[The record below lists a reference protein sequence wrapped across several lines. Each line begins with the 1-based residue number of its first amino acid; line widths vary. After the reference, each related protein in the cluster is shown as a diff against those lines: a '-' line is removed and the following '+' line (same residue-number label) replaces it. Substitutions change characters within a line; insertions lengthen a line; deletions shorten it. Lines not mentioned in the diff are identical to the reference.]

1 MSNIRYCLLCFL
13 CTVVSNIVYCVVFL
27 FVVVL
32 CLIYPCC
39 WFFLIVHSLV
49 PLRYSL
55 LLSIRLLSQ
64 SKDIDTCSSFLLGRY
79 VGDQPLLRVRVRG
92 KSLNKVT
99 IGQIKVIP
107 EVSIYPISSRFFTGA
122 RLSKEAPFLLFQAFY
137 TPHLHLLS
145 TTVQSGRT
153 FRTRVSVNFV
163 YFILQIPFYFVD
175 GV

>member
-1 MSNIRYCLLCFL
+1 MRCVESSEKQLFVEGLVSNIRYCLLCFL

-32 CLIYPCC
+32 CFIYPCC

-79 VGDQPLLRVRVRG
+79 VRDQPLLRVRVRG
-92 KSLNKVT
+92 KTQKNKKISNTDPKKKINWTQVLAYKSIGIAT
-99 IGQIKVIP
+99 INRNINFIGIGYIKTNT
-107 EVSIYPISSRFFTGA
+107 PI
-122 RLSKEAPFLLFQAFY
+122 L
-137 TPHLHLLS
+137 
-145 TTVQSGRT
+145 
-153 FRTRVSVNFV
+153 
-163 YFILQIPFYFVD
+163 
-175 GV
+175 